1 MILKIEQSKY
11 YGYQGKT
18 KELFKKKY
26 RGLHL
31 KWMTDVNID
40 GTLSDG
46 WISDDKSQYLLKLP
60 EEGEFKRFTGNSVG
74 MIEFLKLQGAIEVEG
89 NEKGTHINYD
99 DNKGFLTQFDRF
111 GTFVGADLINH
122 YRVEEI
128 LKGMPENFGI
138 KWSDKSI
145 SSLIYKIDNKQEKV
159 ESNKE
164 MTEIAKSNVEKVL
177 EIMQPKKKIVRLI
190 RRLKNKCTMK

>member
-11 YGYQGKT
+11 YGHQGKT

-46 WISDDKSQYLLKLP
+46 WMNDDKSQYLLKLP

-89 NEKGTHINYD
+89 EEKGVHIYYD
-99 DNKGFLTQFDRF
+99 DQKGFLTQQDRF
-111 GTFVGADLINH
+111 GTFIGADLINH

-128 LKGMPENFGI
+128 LKGVSENWNI
-138 KWSDKSI
+138 RWSDKNV
-145 SSLIYKIDNKQEKV
+145 SSLIYNKPEKV

-164 MTEIAKSNVEKVL
+164 MNEIAKSNVVKVL
-177 EIMQPKKKIVRLI
+177 EIMQPKKKIIRLI
-190 RRLKNKCTMK
+190 RRIKLNGT

>member
-26 RGLHL
+26 RGLKL
-31 KWMTDVNID
+31 KWMTNININD
-40 GTLSDG
+40 SIVDG
-46 WISDDKSQYLLKLP
+46 WISDDRTQYLLKLP
-60 EEGEFKRFTGNSVG
+60 EEGSFKRFTGNSVR

-89 NEKGTHINYD
+89 EEKGVHIDYND
-99 DNKGFLTQFDRF
+99 QKGFLTQFDRF
-111 GTFVGADLINH
+111 GTFVGADIINH

-128 LKGMPENFGI
+128 LKDIPDSFSI
-138 KWSDKSI
+138 KWSEKSI
-145 SSLIYKIDNKQEKV
+145 SALIENKQEKV

-164 MTEIAKSNVEKVL
+164 MNEIAKSNITKVL

-190 RRLKNKCTMK
+190 RRKI

>member
-26 RGLHL
+26 RGLKL

-46 WISDDKSQYLLKLP
+46 WMNDDKSQYLLKLS
-60 EEGEFKRFTGNSVG
+60 EEGVFKRFTGNSVG
-74 MIEFLKLQGAIEVEG
+74 MIEFLKNHGAVEVIGE
-89 NEKGTHINYD
+89 EKGVHVDYSD
-99 DNKGFLTQFDRF
+99 QKGFLTQQDRF
-111 GTFVGADLINH
+111 GTFIGADLINH

-128 LKGMPENFGI
+128 LKEIPENFGI

-145 SSLIYKIDNKQEKV
+145 S
-159 ESNKE
+159 
-164 MTEIAKSNVEKVL
+164 TEIQPEINKIVKSNIAKVL

-190 RRLKNKCTMK
+190 RRIKK

>member
-26 RGLHL
+26 RSLKL
-31 KWMTDVNID
+31 KWMTDVNIE

-46 WISDDKSQYLLKLP
+46 WISDDKFQYLLKLP
-60 EEGEFKRFTGNSVG
+60 EEGSFKRFTGNSIG
-74 MIEFLKLQGAIEVEG
+74 MFEFLKDHGAIEVEG
-89 NEKGTHINYD
+89 EEKGCHMDYND
-99 DNKGFLTQFDRF
+99 MMGFLTQFDRF

-128 LKGMPENFGI
+128 LKGMPESWNI
-138 KWSDKSI
+138 KWSEKSI
-145 SSLIYKIDNKQEKV
+145 SSLIDNKQEKV

-164 MTEIAKSNVEKVL
+164 MVEIAKANVTKVL
-177 EIMQPKKKIVRLI
+177 EIMQPNKKIVRLI
-190 RRLKNKCTMK
+190 RRI